1 MRNRTILKLFNRDFT
16 YALSYGKYKY
26 IVFYSLLAFLALM
39 ISLQI
44 KSYGSNSMGI
54 FFLLLKDKGYIQNL
68 SDYQIPFYWDF
79 TQFFVLFLIGDYL
92 FQDHESNRVYVLIR
106 CHSKMKYL
114 FSKIYWII
122 VQNLLIFLGVFIV
135 VYIISSLTLN
145 DFSIGSS
152 PYFLNHIEVQMAN
165 KVTPVHLL
173 IRLFV
178 GFVMTSIV
186 LSCLLLLCIQFT
198 TPIVS
203 FLSVIILCSV
213 STFSGIKWLPAIHS
227 MILRSNVF
235 NHAHHL
241 TFGFSI
247 SYCIGLYIIITLLT
261 LFVFK
266 NIDFL

>member
-1 MRNRTILKLFNRDFT
+1 MGNRTILKLFNHDFT
-16 YALSYGKYKY
+16 YALSHGKYKY
-26 IVFYSLLAFLALM
+26 IVFYSLMGFLAFM

-44 KSYGSNSMGI
+44 KSYGSNSIGT
-54 FFLLLKDKGYIQNL
+54 FFLLLKDKGYIQTL

-92 FQDHESNRVYVLIR
+92 FQDHESNRAYILIR

-114 FSKIYWII
+114 FSKIYWIV
-122 VQNLLIFLGVFIV
+122 VQNLLIFLGIFIV

-152 PYFLNHIEVQMAN
+152 PYFLNHIAIKMAI

-173 IRLFV
+173 IRIFV
-178 GFVMTSIV
+178 GFVMASIV
-186 LSCLLLLCIQFT
+186 LSSVLLLCIQFT

-235 NHAHHL
+235 NLTHHL
-241 TFGFSI
+241 TLGFSI
-247 SYCIGLYIIITLLT
+247 GYCAGLYIIVTTLT
-261 LFVFK
+261 WFVFK
-266 NIDFL
+266 KIDFL